1 VTDASAHADSRHD
14 AVERFDALL
23 ARARTVIR
31 VETRRNDRVVAA
43 TTITLAGDTHTTI
56 AVTIIADDFER
67 HCEAVVGEL
76 RARTARLRTL
86 SAVVQA
92 ATRIAIATGTGN
104 PLLALHAALRLVSE
118 LNDGAGPIGDTP

>member
-1 VTDASAHADSRHD
+1 MNDASAHADSRHD

-23 ARARTVIR
+23 ARAQTAIQ

-43 TTITLAGDTHTTI
+43 TTITLGGDTHTTI
-56 AVTIIADDFER
+56 AVAITADDFLR
-67 HCEAVVGEL
+67 HGEAVAVEL
-76 RARTARLRTL
+76 RARAARLRTL

-104 PLLALHAALRLVSE
+104 PLLALHAAWRLVSE
-118 LNDGAGPIGDTP
+118 VNGRAGPIGETP